1 MTVTRGSTW
10 TRKGVNDME
19 HITPEELMRTV
30 VIILSI
36 FAAIVTID
44 KVIDII
50 KKWRTPTTDTAKK
63 LANDKQRLDEH
74 DDAIND
80 LREGNQV
87 ICSALIAILDHG
99 IHNGSTDQMQ
109 KARDDMMRYLS
120 KHIAT

>member
-1 MTVTRGSTW
+1 
-10 TRKGVNDME
+10 ME

-36 FAAIVTID
+36 FAAIVTVD

-63 LANDKQRLDEH
+63 LANDKQRLDQH
-74 DDAIND
+74 DEAIDD

-99 IHNGSTDQMQ
+99 IHNGNTDQMQ
-109 KARDDMMRYLS
+109 DARDDLMRYLS